1 MTATNGNQPNQ
12 KNMSNKPIVR
22 DVDGNI
28 FAIIGAVK
36 SALRRA
42 GQKDKAEEYW
52 QKTEKAMQDGE
63 TDYDGMLRIAM
74 QYVEFEIS
82 EEEEEDDCDWD
93 DEEEEEDDIDAE

>member
-1 MTATNGNQPNQ
+1 MPLRHNQTK

-63 TDYDGMLRIAM
+63 TDYNGMLRIAM
-74 QYVEFEIS
+74 QYVEFELTD
-82 EEEEEDDCDWD
+82 EEDLGEDEGF
-93 DEEEEEDDIDAE
+93 DEEDEEDEE

>member
-1 MTATNGNQPNQ
+1 
-12 KNMSNKPIVR
+12 MSNKPIVR

-63 TDYDGMLRIAM
+63 TDYNGMLRIAT
-74 QYVEFEIS
+74 QYVEFELS
-82 EEEEEDDCDWD
+82 EEEEDEENWD
-93 DEEEEEDDIDAE
+93 DEEEEDEE